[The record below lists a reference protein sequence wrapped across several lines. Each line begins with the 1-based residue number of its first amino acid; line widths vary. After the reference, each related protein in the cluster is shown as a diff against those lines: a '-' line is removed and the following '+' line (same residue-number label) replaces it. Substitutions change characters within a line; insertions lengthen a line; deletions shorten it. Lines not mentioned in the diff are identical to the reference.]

1 LVTVADDRLRLT
13 LKGRLLADAVVRE
26 LVD

>member
-1 LVTVADDRLRLT
+1 VVTDDRLRLT
-13 LKGRLLADAVVRE
+13 LTGRLLADAIVRE